1 MLRIKHKRT
10 RRIDYRELRR
20 IQLSYIAERVAELE
34 LAHGIESLQ
43 EARKA
48 LASGD
53 PGAVAAAVRAAGF
66 KI

>member
-1 MLRIKHKRT
+1 MLRIKRKRT
-10 RRIDYRELRR
+10 RPIDYRELRR
-20 IQLSYIAERVAELE
+20 IQLSYVAERVAELE
-34 LAHGIESLQ
+34 LAHGIEPLQ

-53 PGAVAAAVRAAGF
+53 PGAVAEAVRAAGF